1 MSEEQIAEV
10 ARRVFGWNA
19 LRAGQAEAVEAV
31 VDGADVLA
39 VMATGYGKSA
49 IYQLAGHLLDGPTV
63 VVSPLISLQVDQVR
77 HIDASTGTTDAVAV
91 NSGQS
96 RRLNDAAWSAVA
108 SGEAEFVFLAPE
120 QLARD
125 EVVDELGALGVGLV
139 VVDEAH
145 CVSAWGHDFRPD
157 YLRLG
162 GMIERLG
169 GPRILALT
177 ATGSA
182 PVREEIVR
190 RLGMRDPRIFVRGFD
205 RPNVHLAVVR
215 HESAHEK
222 DRAVLAQVAASAKPG
237 LVYVATRGETERMA
251 GELEA
256 AGLRSAAYH
265 GGLGASERREVHE
278 RFQTDEVDAVVA
290 TSAFGMG
297 IDKPNVRF
305 VVHADITDSI
315 DSYYQEV
322 GRGGRDGEPAAATL
336 HYRQEDLGLRRFF
349 AGGAPPPAHVDAV
362 LQSLGATAAADGS
375 AASNDRARG
384 AAHGGGGDGGGVGRR
399 RISEVA
405 GATGL
410 SEHAVGTIVNLL
422 IEAGLAD
429 ERAAGVALTLGVTLQ
444 EARAAVHDA
453 AEQRV
458 QIEESRLAMIRAY
471 AETLGCRRQFLL
483 AYFGDALAE
492 PCGNCDT
499 CESGTAY
506 EPRHGARGV
515 AAASGAAASV
525 AVAIGASASAASAS
539 ASASGAAASGAA
551 APGAEATAALA
562 ASGDATA
569 ALAPPGAGAHPAF
582 REGQK
587 VHHVAWGDGEV
598 VSVEP
603 DRLTVF
609 FESKGY
615 RVLSL
620 EAVEENRLLA

>member
-1 MSEEQIAEV
+1 MSEVRGDEIAEV
-10 ARRVFGWNA
+10 ARRVFGWGA
-19 LRAGQAEAVEAV
+19 LRPGQGEAVGAV
-31 VDGADVLA
+31 VGGSDVLA

-63 VVSPLISLQVDQVR
+63 VVSPLISLQLDQVR
-77 HIDASTGTTDAVAV
+77 HIGEETGRTDAVAV

-96 RRLNDAAWSAVA
+96 KRLNSAAWSAVA
-108 SGEAEFVFLAPE
+108 SGEAEFIFLAPE

-125 EVVDELGALGVGLV
+125 EVIGELGTLGVGLV

-190 RLGMRDPRIFVRGFD
+190 RLGMRSPRIFVRGFD

-222 DRAVLAQVAASAKPG
+222 DRAVLAQVASAPKPG

-251 GELEA
+251 GELRA
-256 AGLRSAAYH
+256 AGMRAAAYH
-265 GGLGASERREVHE
+265 GGLSSAERRDVHE

-322 GRGGRDGEPAAATL
+322 GRSGRDGEPAAATL

-349 AGGAPPPAHVDAV
+349 AGGRPDGEHVDAV
-362 LQSLGATAAADGS
+362 VRSLGRSYRDRDDGS
-375 AASNDRARG
+375 DPDSDPDPDDGSDRAR
-384 AAHGGGGDGGGVGRR
+384 REL
-399 RISEVA
+399 SEIA
-405 GATGL
+405 KSSGL
-410 SEHAVGTIVNLL
+410 SDHAAGTIVNLL

-429 ERAAGVALTLGVTLQ
+429 ERATGIALLRAVTPDQ
-444 EARAAVHDA
+444 ARSAVDEI
-453 AEQRV
+453 AEQRL
-458 QIEESRLAMIRAY
+458 QIEESRLAMMRAY

-483 AYFGDALAE
+483 AYFGDELAQ

-506 EPRHGARGV
+506 RQHPGTVTTLETSP
-515 AAASGAAASV
+515 AASG
-525 AVAIGASASAASAS
+525 
-539 ASASGAAASGAA
+539 
-551 APGAEATAALA
+551 
-562 ASGDATA
+562 
-569 ALAPPGAGAHPAF
+569 F
-582 REGQK
+582 QEGQR
-587 VHHVAWGDGEV
+587 VHHAAWGDGEV

-609 FESKGY
+609 FETKGY

-620 EAVEENRLLA
+620 EAVAHGNLLSTVS

>member
-1 MSEEQIAEV
+1 MDRIAEV
-10 ARRVFGWNA
+10 ARRVFGWA
-19 LRAGQAEAVEAV
+19 ELRPGQRDAIDAV
-31 VDGADVLA
+31 VSGSDVLV
-39 VMATGYGKSA
+39 VMSTGYGKSA
-49 IYQLAGHLLDGPTV
+49 IYQIAGHLLDGPTV
-63 VVSPLISLQVDQVR
+63 VVSPLISLQIDQVR
-77 HIDASTGTTDAVAV
+77 HIGEATGTADAVAV

-96 RRLNDAAWSAVA
+96 KKRNDAAWSAVA
-108 SGEAEFVFLAPE
+108 SGEAEFIFLAPE

-125 EVVDELGALGVGLV
+125 EVIDELATLGVGLV

-190 RLGMRDPRIFVRGFD
+190 RLGMRAPKLFVRGFD
-205 RPNVHLAVVR
+205 RPNVRLTVVR
-215 HESAHEK
+215 HESERDK
-222 DRAVLAQVAASAKPG
+222 NRAVIEQVAASPKPG
-237 LVYVATRGETERMA
+237 LLYVATRAESERMA
-251 GELEA
+251 GELQR

-265 GGLGASERREVHE
+265 GGLSAGGRRDVHE
-278 RFQTDEVDAVVA
+278 LFHADAVDAVVA

-322 GRGGRDGEPAAATL
+322 GRGGRDGRPATATV
-336 HYRQEDLGLRRFF
+336 HYRQEDLALRRFF
-349 AGGAPPPAHVDAV
+349 AGGRPDGEHVDAV
-362 LQSLGATAAADGS
+362 IEAL
-375 AASNDRARG
+375 
-384 AAHGGGGDGGGVGRR
+384 GGGGGGGGEGGGGFAGGGGEAAFHRR
-399 RISEVA
+399 ELGAIAQTA
-405 GATGL
+405 GLTTHTA
-410 SEHAVGTIVNLL
+410 GTIVNLL

-429 ERAAGVALTLGVTLQ
+429 EHAAGVALVREVTHD
-444 EARAAVHDA
+444 EARTAVHDA
-453 AEQRV
+453 AEQRL

-483 AYFGDALAE
+483 AYFGDELAE

-506 EPRHGARGV
+506 EHRV
-515 AAASGAAASV
+515 VASV
-525 AVAIGASASAASAS
+525 A
-539 ASASGAAASGAA
+539 SGTE
-551 APGAEATAALA
+551 AEAE
-562 ASGDATA
+562 
-569 ALAPPGAGAHPAF
+569 PEF
-582 REGQK
+582 QEGQK
-587 VHHVAWGDGEV
+587 VRHVTWGDGEV
-598 VSVEP
+598 VSVDP
-603 DRLTVF
+603 DRVTVF
-609 FESKGY
+609 FASKGY

-620 EAVEENRLLA
+620 QAVAEGKLLTRRQFSEGGTSARRPAGGTG

>member
-1 MSEEQIAEV
+1 MSEVRSDDIAEV
-10 ARRVFGWNA
+10 ARRVFGWA
-19 LRAGQAEAVEAV
+19 ELRAGQEEAVAAV
-31 VDGADVLA
+31 VGGTDVLA

-63 VVSPLISLQVDQVR
+63 VVSPLISLQLDQVR
-77 HIDASTGTTDAVAV
+77 HIGESTGWTDAVAV

-96 RRLNDAAWSAVA
+96 KRANTAAWTAVA
-108 SGEAEFVFLAPE
+108 NGEAEFIFLAPE
-120 QLARD
+120 QLAR
-125 EVVDELGALGVGLV
+125 EEIIHELTTLDVGLV

-222 DRAVLAQVAASAKPG
+222 DRAVLAQVQASAKPG

-251 GELEA
+251 GELQA
-256 AGLRSAAYH
+256 SGMRSAAYH
-265 GGLGASERREVHE
+265 GGLSSSGRREVHE
-278 RFQTDEVDAVVA
+278 RFQADGLDAVVA

-322 GRGGRDGEPAAATL
+322 GRGGRDGEPATATL

-349 AGGAPPPAHVDAV
+349 AGGAPEEQHVDAV
-362 LQSLGATAAADGS
+362 VRTLTGHGGTAAGGAAGDGS
-375 AASNDRARG
+375 AGAGG
-384 AAHGGGGDGGGVGRR
+384 AAHRVGVGTTVDRGDER
-399 RISEVA
+399 APLGLPELAR
-405 GATGL
+405 ATGL
-410 SEHAVGTIVNLL
+410 SDHTVGTVVNLL
-422 IEAGLAD
+422 VEAGLAA
-429 ERAAGVALTLGVTLQ
+429 ERAEGIALLRDVTPKQARTAVA
-444 EARAAVHDA
+444 EAADHRL
-453 AEQRV
+453 
-458 QIEESRLAMIRAY
+458 QIEESRLAMVRAY
-471 AETLGCRRQFLL
+471 AETLGCRRRFLL
-483 AYFGDALAE
+483 AYFGDELAE

-506 EPRHGARGV
+506 RQQPGTAAQAESSS
-515 AAASGAAASV
+515 AASGF
-525 AVAIGASASAASAS
+525 
-539 ASASGAAASGAA
+539 
-551 APGAEATAALA
+551 
-562 ASGDATA
+562 
-569 ALAPPGAGAHPAF
+569 H
-582 REGQK
+582 EGQR
-587 VHHVAWGDGEV
+587 VRHAAWGEGEV

-615 RVLSL
+615 RVLSRQ
-620 EAVEENRLLA
+620 AVAEGHLLS

>member
-1 MSEEQIAEV
+1 MSEVRGDDIAEV
-10 ARRVFGWNA
+10 ARRVFGWA
-19 LRAGQAEAVEAV
+19 ELRAGQEEAVAAV
-31 VDGADVLA
+31 VGGADVLA

-77 HIDASTGTTDAVAV
+77 HIAESTGRTDAVAV

-96 RRLNDAAWSAVA
+96 KSRNDAAWTAVA
-108 SGEAEFVFLAPE
+108 NGEAEFLFLAPE

-125 EVVDELGALGVGLV
+125 EVIDELTTLGVGLV

-162 GMIERLG
+162 GTIERLG

-222 DRAVLAQVAASAKPG
+222 DRAVLAQVSAAAKPG
-237 LVYVATRGETERMA
+237 LVYVATRGETGRMA
-251 GELEA
+251 GELKA
-256 AGLRSAAYH
+256 AGLRAAAYH
-265 GGLGASERREVHE
+265 GGLGSREHREVHGL
-278 RFQTDEVDAVVA
+278 FQSDRLDAVVA

-297 IDKPNVRF
+297 IDKPDVRF

-322 GRGGRDGEPAAATL
+322 GRAGRDGEPATATL

-349 AGGAPPPAHVDAV
+349 AGGAPDGGHVDAV
-362 LQSLGATAAADGS
+362 VRSLASRDGAGGAVDDGGAGGAADG
-375 AASNDRARG
+375 AGAGG
-384 AAHGGGGDGGGVGRR
+384 AADDGRAGTAVDRSADGVERMPHGLPELAR
-399 RISEVA
+399 
-405 GATGL
+405 ATGL
-410 SEHAVGTIVNLL
+410 SDHTVGTVVNLL
-422 IEAGLAD
+422 IEAGLAA
-429 ERAAGVALTLGVTLQ
+429 ERAEGIALLREVTPEQTRSAVA
-444 EARAAVHDA
+444 EAADHRL
-453 AEQRV
+453 
-458 QIEESRLAMIRAY
+458 QIEESRLAMVRAY

-483 AYFGDALAE
+483 AYFGDELAE

-506 EPRHGARGV
+506 LRHPGASALAESA
-515 AAASGAAASV
+515 AAASGF
-525 AVAIGASASAASAS
+525 
-539 ASASGAAASGAA
+539 
-551 APGAEATAALA
+551 
-562 ASGDATA
+562 
-569 ALAPPGAGAHPAF
+569 H
-582 REGQK
+582 EGQR
-587 VHHVAWGDGEV
+587 VRHAAWGDGEV
-598 VSVEP
+598 VRVEP

-609 FESKGY
+609 FETKGY

-620 EAVEENRLLA
+620 DAVTEGGLLA